1 MKDLKKIVTIDKKKE
16 IAWRLKA
23 GASFNV
29 AVRLT
34 FPNENF
40 GSVLHFFRANYNVY
54 TTAAVVKKITTDPK
68 LVSE

>member
-23 GASFNV
+23 GASFKT

-34 FPNENF
+34 FPAENF
-40 GSVLHFFRANYNVY
+40 GSVLHFFRTNYNVY
-54 TTAAVVKKITTDPK
+54 KTAAVVEKIITDQK
-68 LVSE
+68 LTIE